1 MALPEW
7 ELLRG
12 ILCIMDLIMRDVEHL
27 QLLLKLMEC
36 LFCFKRGGENE
47 LECLHWKG
55 NAKSAEFALMF

>member
-36 LFCFKRGGENE
+36 FCFVLKEGEKMSLNVFTGKGMQSQQS
-47 LECLHWKG
+47 LH
-55 NAKSAEFALMF
+55 